1 MKKWVAVMAILVFGT
16 RNAAAFLGVGDVTF
30 DPPVH
35 AELISLFNE
44 TLTIYHG
51 VLSEINRIQSVE
63 MTLRNAQRDVKAI
76 TNGSLIRY
84 ETSQLP
90 VGIPRSLGRTVAGAS
105 DAAHVIN
112 HVGGYYQQQVRRFE
126 RLARLKWL
134 ARSANQNVTRS
145 AQRLG
150 VRSSDEVTAQATAS
164 LAAMASR
171 RARASA
177 SRAVRKAAERRNQKN
192 LPQRAA
198 SLYRAFGQRS

>member
-1 MKKWVAVMAILVFGT
+1 MALMVLGTGQAVAV
-16 RNAAAFLGVGDVTF
+16 LGVGDVTF

-35 AELISLFNE
+35 AELISLFDE
-44 TLTIYHG
+44 SVSIYRG
-51 VLSEINRIQSVE
+51 VLSEMYRIQAVE
-63 MTLRNAQRDVKAI
+63 RTLRNAQRDVKAI
-76 TNGSLIRY
+76 TNGGLLHY
-84 ETSQLP
+84 ETRHLP
-90 VGIPRSLGRTVAGAS
+90 VGIPRSLGRTVMGAGH
-105 DAAHVIN
+105 AARLLGHI
-112 HVGGYYQQQVRRFE
+112 GGYYQQQVRRFE

-177 SRAVRKAAERRNQKN
+177 RRAVRRAAERRNQSQ

-198 SLYRAFGQRS
+198 SLYRAFGRSS